1 MVKNIAK
8 ETKKKSDKTNLH
20 SSRSNFNGILS
31 NNLRIPY
38 LYFILLINARVTKSQ
53 AHLVCWLTAGPIRT
67 RLYVD
72 PSCSSCRPRNP
83 LYNLSRALFHTCHT
97 RNELMYIHSENLWL
111 VSLAFRRVH
120 FENFQNHELYEK
132 VVRILL
138 SALYKV
144 NVANKWL
151 IVLAMLTLSSKPKIC
166 WFQVAIFMVGNGTGN
181 ARKFVLHVQHNYFS
195 FFNKQYS
202 CFVALSLPASR
213 EFKHATF
220 LSHGRQPEMNIS
232 HASLRFLT

>member
-1 MVKNIAK
+1 
-8 ETKKKSDKTNLH
+8 
-20 SSRSNFNGILS
+20 
-31 NNLRIPY
+31 
-38 LYFILLINARVTKSQ
+38 
-53 AHLVCWLTAGPIRT
+53 
-67 RLYVD
+67 
-72 PSCSSCRPRNP
+72 
-83 LYNLSRALFHTCHT
+83 
-97 RNELMYIHSENLWL
+97 MYIHSENLWL
-111 VSLAFRRVH
+111 VYLAFRRVH
-120 FENFQNHELYEK
+120 FENFQNHELYE

-151 IVLAMLTLSSKPKIC
+151 IVLCSRCRQNLKFAD
-166 WFQVAIFMVGNGTGN
+166 FQVAIFMGNGTGN

-195 FFNKQYS
+195 FFNKHYS

-213 EFKHATF
+213 EFKHSTC

>member
-1 MVKNIAK
+1 
-8 ETKKKSDKTNLH
+8 
-20 SSRSNFNGILS
+20 
-31 NNLRIPY
+31 
-38 LYFILLINARVTKSQ
+38 
-53 AHLVCWLTAGPIRT
+53 
-67 RLYVD
+67 
-72 PSCSSCRPRNP
+72 
-83 LYNLSRALFHTCHT
+83 
-97 RNELMYIHSENLWL
+97 MYIHSENLWL

-120 FENFQNHELYEK
+120 FENFQNHELYKK

-144 NVANKWL
+144 NVANKWF
-151 IVLAMLTLSSKPKIC
+151 IVLCSRCRQNLKFADFKLLFSWWGTAREMH
-166 WFQVAIFMVGNGTGN
+166 GNLYCTC
-181 ARKFVLHVQHNYFS
+181 S
-195 FFNKQYS
+195 TIISPFFNKQYS